1 MQFKWYLDDLQTFDG
16 VTNADDEKSSVLE
29 LKDLGK
35 TSNGKVSKYRRN
47 IFIRMLRATRW

>member
-35 TSNGKVSKYRRN
+35 ASNGKVSKYRRN
-47 IFIRMLRATRW
+47 IFIRILRATRW

>member
-35 TSNGKVSKYRRN
+35 ASNGKVSKYRRN